1 MVFYFT
7 LFLTTVLCG
16 AVIGEEGGNFYH
28 PSDWSA
34 TKPATDGGA
43 QQQNQAQVGIYHSKN
58 S

>member
-43 QQQNQAQVGIYHSKN
+43 QQQNQAQVGIYQ
-58 S
+58 